1 MARRLIFIVGG
12 ARSGKSA
19 LALRMADGCGSRKVY
34 LATAQALD
42 EEMRRRIARHRKE
55 RPGAWRTVEEPFN
68 VPATLRA
75 LSGRCDAVVIDCL
88 TLWLANMLGEE
99 GTSEEAVLEGVRSML
114 EASREAGC
122 TVVVVSNEVGGGIVP
137 ENALA
142 RLYRDVMGSANQMV
156 AEAAEEVFQVVAG
169 IPIRLKPSLGGRMDA

>member
-1 MARRLIFIVGG
+1 
-12 ARSGKSA
+12 
-19 LALRMADGCGSRKVY
+19 
-34 LATAQALD
+34 
-42 EEMRRRIARHRKE
+42 
-55 RPGAWRTVEEPFN
+55 
-68 VPATLRA
+68 
-75 LSGRCDAVVIDCL
+75 RCDAVVIDCL

-156 AEAAEEVFQVVAG
+156 AEAAE
-169 IPIRLKPSLGGRMDA
+169 